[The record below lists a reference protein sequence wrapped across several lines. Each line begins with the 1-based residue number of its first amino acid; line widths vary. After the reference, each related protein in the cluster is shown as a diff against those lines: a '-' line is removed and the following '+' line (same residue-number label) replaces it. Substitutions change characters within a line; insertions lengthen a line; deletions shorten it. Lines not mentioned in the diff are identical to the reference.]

1 MTAPYNPLEKGNL
14 GRSVAEALLVQDPVR
29 IDKLETFEGAGIYA
43 IYYVGDFKPY
53 EEISARNRD
62 GRFEAPIYVG
72 EAVPPGSRKGR
83 MGLDGKPNK
92 SLYGRLR
99 QHAGSISKSANLNVE
114 DFYCRYLIVDEIWIS
129 LGEALLI
136 AQYSPIWNH
145 LVDGFGNHTPGQR
158 RFQQER
164 SRWDTL
170 HPGRDWAEKCQP
182 RNETAA
188 QIKKELSAF
197 LKS

>member
-1 MTAPYNPLEKGNL
+1 MTFPYNPLEKGNL

-29 IDKLETFEGAGIYA
+29 IDELKTFEGAGIYA
-43 IYYVGDFKPY
+43 IYYVGAFKPY
-53 EEISARNRD
+53 EEISARNKN

-83 MGLDGKPNK
+83 MGLDDKPNK
-92 SLYGRLR
+92 SLYSRLG
-99 QHAGSISKSANLNVE
+99 QHAGSISKSANLKIE

-136 AQYSPIWNH
+136 AQYSPIWNQ
-145 LVDGFGNHTPGQR
+145 LIDGFGNHTPGR
-158 RFQQER
+158 GRFQQER

-182 RNETAA
+182 RKETAA
-188 QIKKELSAF
+188 QIKRELSAF
-197 LKS
+197 LRR